1 MFIAL
6 EFMTCMGWCWFDI
19 PVMIFIWNLSVG
31 KIQQLFQVNLNVFN
45 VLTLELDI
53 DVTVQ
58 LDLE

>member
-1 MFIAL
+1 
-6 EFMTCMGWCWFDI
+6 MGWCWFDI